1 MSVFLRESF
10 QWVKADSSAYSRQKN
25 SKWVF
30 SNKLHTGNPETR
42 SAIIT
47 IGFVFTE
54 QVMVFANRTNIH
66 WVNQNTREHHV
77 MPLEGITEAKYV
89 DYDPVE
95 NMVYWSDVHH
105 GGSISR
111 ATLCAEGRY
120 LVNLF
125 TACIVKL
132 VWNIFNW

>member
-1 MSVFLRESF
+1 
-10 QWVKADSSAYSRQKN
+10 
-25 SKWVF
+25 
-30 SNKLHTGNPETR
+30 
-42 SAIIT
+42 
-47 IGFVFTE
+47 
-54 QVMVFANRTNIH
+54 MVFANRSHIH
-66 WVNQNTREHHV
+66 WVNQNSREHHM
-77 MPLEGITEAKYV
+77 MPLEGVTEAKYV

-125 TACIVKL
+125 TTCVIKHL
-132 VWNIFNW
+132 WNIFNW